1 MAIHDHEARSCVWWR
16 SAATDDMTVQG
27 GNVSKFAWIKSPKF
41 MHAMTAGFMIAFGV
55 LYIGQVNAA
64 ATKGYAIRDLE
75 RKNEVIRQEQERL
88 EVEIA
93 RLRSLDS
100 VTTREAFLGLKKIDD
115 VKYVSVGSHAVALGQ

>member
-1 MAIHDHEARSCVWWR
+1 MNE
-16 SAATDDMTVQG
+16 G
-27 GNVSKFAWIKSPKF
+27 GNRFIDRLKNPRVINVL
-41 MHAMTAGFMIAFGV
+41 TVGCILAFGI

-75 RKNEVIRQEQERL
+75 RQNERMRQDHERL

-100 VTTREAFLGLKKIDD
+100 VTTREQFLGL
-115 VKYVSVGSHAVALGQ
+115 VKVQNVEYIEVGKDSLALR

>member
-1 MAIHDHEARSCVWWR
+1 
-16 SAATDDMTVQG
+16 MTVQG
-27 GNVSKFAWIKSPKF
+27 GNVSKFAWIKSPKVR
-41 MHAMTAGFMIAFGV
+41 HAMTAGFMVAFGI

-75 RKNEVIRQEQERL
+75 RQNEDIRHEQERL

-100 VTTREAFLGLKKIDD
+100 VTTREAFLGLRKIEN
-115 VKYVSVGSHAVALGQ
+115 VKYVSAASSAVALRQ